1 MITAEKRRKRM
12 QKKQKKIKISLDY
25 NNMMKHM
32 IGSEGI
38 TEGDIKRLSPK
49 IKKAIESIK
58 QKRDDGDLGF
68 MYIPYDIKTREEVKR
83 VAEAIRGK
91 FENMVVLGIG
101 GSALGAIAVHKA
113 AKHPFYNLLSAD
125 KRKGPRLFVLDNVDP
140 ETAAGIFDVIDIK
153 KTCVNIISKSGST
166 AETAAFMKIFW
177 KKIVSQAKDKTKA
190 LRDHVVITTDREKG
204 ALRPLVKKYSLISF
218 VVPDNVGGRFSVLT
232 PVGLLPLAAA
242 GVNIDELLKGA
253 AQMDTMTSNENIKK
267 NPAYIRAV
275 LHYISDIK
283 FKRNIS
289 VMYPYSNALKDM
301 ADWYAQLWA
310 ESLGK
315 KYSNTG
321 KVVNAGLTP
330 VKALGATD
338 QHSQGQLYIEGPYD
352 KVVTFVRV
360 DKFRQDVA
368 MPGNFSDIDAMSYL
382 SGQKISRLL
391 NSEQKA
397 TEMALA
403 ANKRANMTITL
414 PEISEYTVGQ
424 LLYLLEVETAFI
436 GELYNIN
443 AFDQPGVELGK
454 VLTYS
459 MMGRKG
465 FKDRVKKLKISKG
478 SNKYR
483 I

>member
-1 MITAEKRRKRM
+1 MAKSKGKRRALK
-12 QKKQKKIKISLDY
+12 LDY
-25 NNMMKHM
+25 NNMMKSSV
-32 IGSEGI
+32 GAKGI
-38 TEGDIKRLSPK
+38 TEADINKLKPK
-49 IKKAIESIK
+49 LKKAHK
-58 QKRDDGDLGF
+58 ALLQKREDNKLGF
-68 MYIPYDIKTREEVKR
+68 MMLPYDIETREAVKKT
-83 VAEAIRGK
+83 AAGIK
-91 FENMVVLGIG
+91 ADFENLVVLGIG
-101 GSALGAIAVHKA
+101 GSALGTIAVHRA
-113 AKHPFYNLLSAD
+113 VKHPFYNLLGAE
-125 KRKGPRLFVLDNVDP
+125 KRKGPKLFVMDNVDP

-177 KKIVSQAKDKTKA
+177 KKTADLGKNKVKILKE
-190 LRDHVVITTDREKG
+190 HIVITTDKEKG
-204 ALRPLVKKYSLISF
+204 ALRPLVNKYGLASF

-253 AQMDTMTSNENIKK
+253 AFMDTIVSNENIWK
-267 NPAYIRAV
+267 NPAYLRAV
-275 LHYISDIK
+275 MHYISDIK
-283 FKRNIS
+283 FNRKID
-289 VMYPYSNALKDM
+289 VMMPYSNALKDI

-315 KYSNTG
+315 KYSNEG
-321 KVVNAGLTP
+321 KIVNAGLTP

-338 QHSQGQLYIEGPYD
+338 QHSQAQLYMEGPYD
-352 KVVTFVRV
+352 KVITFIRTE
-360 DKFRQDVA
+360 KFRQDAVL
-368 MPGNFSDIDAMSYL
+368 PDNFKDVDAMAYL
-382 SGQKISRLL
+382 SGKRMSELL

-403 ANKRANMTITL
+403 KNNRPSMTISM
-414 PEISEYTVGQ
+414 PEISEFTVGQ
-424 LLYLLEVETAFI
+424 LLYMLEVETAFI
-436 GELYNIN
+436 GELYNID

-465 FKDRVKKLKISKG
+465 FAGKVKELGIKKGLK
-478 SNKYR
+478 KYT